1 MAETFTL
8 SELAIPGTY
17 IRVSAEGLV
26 TAGAISTGNIG
37 IVGTA
42 SDTVGETHI
51 FSDYATAR
59 AEAGVY
65 DGFADGAGTLNLTRG
80 LELLY
85 RNGARTVFSRGL
97 AAGATQ
103 TDYAAAFAELIK
115 DDVNILVAPELDT
128 DTAVGVLGSV
138 LETAENA
145 GKDVIAVV
153 GTDEEGVAA
162 IVEQIPSNDR
172 IIFVGPGI
180 QAFDAAAEEPVN
192 LPGTYTA
199 AAVAGLLSTLSPH
212 TSPTNKVLSGV
223 TRLSQRFSYGET
235 VQLVNA
241 GVLVLEQRRGVRVVR
256 GITTDDGPFRQVTT
270 RRITDFTKA
279 GIRSVSDQFVG
290 RLNNGRVR
298 AALQGALDGFL
309 TTMVLDEQLVTYTVE
324 VTATRQDEI
333 AGRAMVNAV
342 IQPTFSIDF
351 VAVTLVLE

>member
-17 IRVSAEGLV
+17 IRVSAEGLI

-37 IVGTA
+37 IVGSAATA
-42 SDTVGETHI
+42 DEETHI

-59 AEAGVY
+59 GEVGAY
-65 DGFADGAGTLNLTRG
+65 DAYDEGAGTANLTRG
-80 LELLY
+80 LELIY
-85 RNGARTVFSRGL
+85 RNGGRTVFSR
-97 AAGATQ
+97 AVASGATQ
-103 TDYAAAFAELIK
+103 ADYSAAFEELIK

-128 DTAVGVLGSV
+128 NTALAALGSV
-138 LETAENA
+138 LENAENA

-153 GTDEEGVAA
+153 GADATEVAA
-162 IVEQIPSNDR
+162 ILEQIPANDR

-180 QAFDAAAEEPVN
+180 QAFDAAAEEPVD
-192 LPGTYTA
+192 LPGTYAA
-199 AAVAGLLSTLSPH
+199 AAVAGLISTLAPQ
-212 TSPTNKVLSGV
+212 TSPTNKVLAGV
-223 TRLSQRFSYGET
+223 TRLSQRFSYAET

-241 GVLVLEQRRGVRVVR
+241 GMLVLEQRRGVRVVR
-256 GITTDDGPFRQVTT
+256 GLTTDEGPFRQVTT
-270 RRITDFTKA
+270 RRITDFAKA

-290 RLNNGRVR
+290 RLNNQRVR
-298 AALQGALDGFL
+298 GALQGALDGFF
-309 TTMVLDEQLVTYTVE
+309 TTMVLDEQLVSYTVE